1 MARKGFSD
9 AARNQVPG
17 AWRKR
22 LMAFM
27 LARLSGKHER
37 FVANRKRALFTEL
50 HGDVLEIGPGTG
62 ANLRYYSTG
71 IRWIGI
77 EPNPFMHPYLK
88 REAERLGLKIDL
100 RDGQAERLVLE
111 DGSLDAVVSTLVL
124 CSVKDVPGALRE
136 ILRVLKPGGRFLF
149 IEHVAA
155 PPRTWL
161 RRVQRWVRPVSKAL
175 ADGCCPDRETWK
187 AIEQGGFERVD
198 YEHFRVPIL
207 ITATHIAGVANK
219 VAT

>member
-1 MARKGFSD
+1 MTRKGFTD
-9 AARNQVPG
+9 AARNKMPR

-37 FVANRKRALFTEL
+37 FIADRKRALFTDL
-50 HGDVLEIGPGTG
+50 HGDILEIGPGTG
-62 ANLRYYSTG
+62 TNLRYYSTG
-71 IRWIGI
+71 IRWIGV

-88 REAERLGLKIDL
+88 REAGRLGLKIEL
-100 RDGQAERLVLE
+100 RDGQAERLELGE
-111 DGSLDAVVSTLVL
+111 GSLDAVVSTLVL
-124 CSVKDVPGALRE
+124 CSVRDVPDTLRE

-155 PPRTWL
+155 PPGTWL
-161 RRVQRWVRPVSKAL
+161 RRVQRWVRPISKAL

-187 AIEQGGFERVD
+187 AIEQGGFESLH
-198 YEHFRVPIL
+198 YEHFRVPIP
-207 ITATHIAGVANK
+207 ITATHIAGVATK